1 MRHIIMKILKDRK
14 KGLRSQFSRVLA
26 ELNFFSEPIHIQA
39 LEEHLANQCTVNG
52 PIIWGIHEIVVVK

>member
-26 ELNFFSEPIHIQA
+26 ELNFFREPIHMKA
-39 LEEHLANQCTVNG
+39 LEEHLANQRTANG